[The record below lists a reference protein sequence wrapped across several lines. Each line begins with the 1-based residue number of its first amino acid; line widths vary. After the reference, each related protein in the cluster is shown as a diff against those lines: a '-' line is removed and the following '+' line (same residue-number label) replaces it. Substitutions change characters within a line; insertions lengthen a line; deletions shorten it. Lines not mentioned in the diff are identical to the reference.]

1 MTNKIRKIYT
11 PEYKAAAVKL
21 VLDGKQTVPEAAKS
35 LGLGKSTLY
44 KWVEKPK
51 PANEKDSKNIK
62 LLDENKRLRTEL
74 TEVKKKL
81 ALTEEHREILK
92 KAAAYFAAQTL

>member
-1 MTNKIRKIYT
+1 MTKKMRKIYSQ
-11 PEYKAAAVKL
+11 EFKASAVKL
-21 VLDGKQTVPEAAKS
+21 VLEGKQTVPEAAES
-35 LGLGKSTLY
+35 LGVGESTLY
-44 KWVEKPK
+44 KWIEQSKPDDEK
-51 PANEKDSKNIK
+51 ESKNIK

-74 TEVKKKL
+74 NEVKKKL

>member
-1 MTNKIRKIYT
+1 MTKKIRKIYSQ
-11 PEYKAAAVKL
+11 EFKGAAVKL
-21 VLDGKQTVPEAAKS
+21 VLEGKQTVPEAAKS
-35 LGLGKSTLY
+35 LGIGESTLY
-44 KWVEKPK
+44 KWVEQAKPDD
-51 PANEKDSKNIK
+51 EKDNRNIK

-92 KAAAYFAAQTL
+92 KAAGYFAAQTL

>member
-1 MTNKIRKIYT
+1 MTKKIRKIYSQ
-11 PEYKAAAVKL
+11 EFKGAAVKL
-21 VLDGKQTVPEAAKS
+21 VLEGKQTVPESAKS

-44 KWVEKPK
+44 KWVEKTK

>member
-1 MTNKIRKIYT
+1 MTKKIRNIYNQ
-11 PEYKAAAVKL
+11 EFKASAVKL
-21 VLDGKQTVPEAAKS
+21 VLEGKQTVPEAAKS
-35 LGLGKSTLY
+35 LGIGESTLY
-44 KWVEKPK
+44 KWVEQAKPDD
-51 PANEKDSKNIK
+51 EKDNRNIK

-92 KAAAYFAAQTL
+92 KAAGYFAAQTL